1 MRRLI
6 AISSILFENRNYE
19 PGDELPTHDAGFV
32 EAWLENRAAVWK
44 DREVPEGQAVKARQA
59 TAPAGLSG
67 DAYPSAGQG
76 QDLVGNPPARKAR
89 GAQPEPKRGR
99 RKSSA

>member
-1 MRRLI
+1 MERLI
-6 AISSILFENRNYE
+6 AISPVLFENRNYE

-32 EAWLENRAAVWK
+32 EAWLENGAAVWK
-44 DREVPEGQAVKARQA
+44 DGEAPEGHAVKAKQA
-59 TAPAGLSG
+59 TAQAGLSG

-76 QDLVGNPPARKAR
+76 QDLVGKPPARKVR
-89 GAQPEPKRGR
+89 GARPEPEKGR

>member
-1 MRRLI
+1 MKRLI

-32 EAWLENRAAVWK
+32 EAWIENRAAVWK

-59 TAPAGLSG
+59 TAPAGLPG
-67 DAYPSAGQG
+67 TAYPSVGPE
-76 QDLVGNPPARKAR
+76 QDLMGKLPPRRIR